1 MKVAIMTDTNSS
13 ILVEEGK
20 KLGIYV
26 LPMPV
31 LIDGEIYAEGV
42 DITTDQLFAAMED
55 GKNISTSQPS
65 PGEVMNLWDKILQD
79 GYDEIVY
86 IPMDSSLSGSCQMA
100 KQYATE
106 YNGRVQVAD
115 TNRVSVTQRYAVY
128 DAIAMVQQ
136 GMSAKEI
143 CKRLEANGRNSGI
156 YITLDTME
164 YLRRG
169 GRINSATAKIATVM
183 NIKPVIRIQDG
194 ALGVHEKVR
203 GTKKSRHRMIEI
215 IKEEL
220 HIRYSHFSKEQIII
234 GTADSLIDRA
244 EADTWIAMAQEAF
257 PDYCVEYWPL
267 SCSLSS
273 HIGPNGCGIGIAVKN
288 QI

>member
-13 ILVEEGK
+13 ITVEEGE
-20 KLGIYV
+20 KLGVYV

-42 DITTDQLFAAMED
+42 DITTDQLFTAMEQ

-65 PGEVMNLWDKILQD
+65 PGEVTDLWDRILQD
-79 GYDEIVY
+79 GYDEIIY
-86 IPMDSSLSGSCQMA
+86 IPMDSGLSGSCQMA
-100 KQYATE
+100 KQYAAE
-106 YNGRVQVAD
+106 YNRRVQVAD
-115 TNRVSVTQRYAVY
+115 TNRVSVTQRYAVN
-128 DAIAMVQQ
+128 DAMTMVQH
-136 GMSAKEI
+136 GMSAEEI
-143 CKRLEANGRNSGI
+143 CKQLEANGRNSGI

-169 GRINSATAKIATVM
+169 GRINPAAAKIATVM

-203 GTKKSRHRMIEI
+203 GMKKARHRMIEI
-215 IKEEL
+215 IKDEL
-220 HIRYSHFSKEQIII
+220 HTRYSHFSEEQLII
-234 GTADSLIDRA
+234 GTAGSLIDQA
-244 EADTWIAMAQEAF
+244 EADAWKAMVQEAF